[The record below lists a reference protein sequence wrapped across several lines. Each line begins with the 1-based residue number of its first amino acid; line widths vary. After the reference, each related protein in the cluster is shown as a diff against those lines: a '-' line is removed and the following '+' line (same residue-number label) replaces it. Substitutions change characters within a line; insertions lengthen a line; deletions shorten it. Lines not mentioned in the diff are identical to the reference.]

1 MIGKGHSV
9 KFAQLEMKMVAEGYY
24 ASNCVNEM
32 QKKFELELP
41 IADAVYKCLYEGKN
55 PKRTFAAIQGLLK

>member
-1 MIGKGHSV
+1 
-9 KFAQLEMKMVAEGYY
+9 MKMVAEGYY
-24 ASNCVNEM
+24 ASNCVNEI